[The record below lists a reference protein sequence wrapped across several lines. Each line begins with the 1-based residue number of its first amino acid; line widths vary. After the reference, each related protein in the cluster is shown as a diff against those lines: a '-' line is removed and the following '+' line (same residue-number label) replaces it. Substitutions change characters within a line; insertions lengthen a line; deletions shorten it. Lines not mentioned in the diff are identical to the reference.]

1 MSTSQPIE
9 TPVAEQLSVT
19 LYVAFELGKWSW
31 LVGLFAPE
39 LGKGISRHKTAGGDV
54 KKVMDLIAAA
64 RVRLEQPGR
73 SVRIVSIYEAGY
85 EGAWLHRALFAA
97 GVKSRVI
104 DAASMAVDRRA
115 RRVKTDR
122 LDLERLM
129 RELLALE
136 RGERSGV
143 CRVVQVPSA
152 EEEDAKE
159 QHRQR
164 DFLVRQRTALV
175 NRMTGLLM
183 ARGVRGLSP
192 RRSDFLRKMETAVT
206 GDEQLLLPGLRRAL
220 TLDYQRLQLIEQQIA
235 TIEAEQVKELKA
247 AHGMQPGSAAEASAI
262 NAARLAELRG
272 IGPIGGLLLSREVFY
287 RHFDNRRQLASY
299 FGFTPSPYYSGGSR
313 TDQGISRAGNSR
325 ARAIAVEL
333 AWFWLRHQPASAL
346 SHWFRDYV
354 GNHQG
359 RMRRIA
365 IIALARKLMI
375 ALWRYL
381 ITGLVPEG
389 AVTKTA

>member
-1 MSTSQPIE
+1 MSTSQPLGTTVT
-9 TPVAEQLSVT
+9 TPSVT
-19 LYVAFELGKWSW
+19 LYVAFELGKWAW

-39 LGKGISRHKTAGGDV
+39 LGKGVSRHKIAGGDFKRV
-54 KKVMDLIAAA
+54 IDLLAHA
-64 RVRLEQPGR
+64 RARLEQPQR

-85 EGAWLHRALFAA
+85 EGAWLHRALLAA
-97 GVKSRVI
+97 GVESRVI

-143 CRVVQVPSA
+143 CRVVRVPSP
-152 EEEDAKE
+152 EEEDVRE

-164 DFLVRQRTALV
+164 DFLVRQRTALA
-175 NRMTGLLM
+175 NRMSGLLM

-192 RRSDFLRKMETAVT
+192 RRPDFLPKMQAAVA
-206 GDEQLLLPGLRRAL
+206 GDGQQLLPGLQQAL

-235 TIEAEQVKELKA
+235 TIEADQVKSLKVA
-247 AHGMQPGSAAEASAI
+247 ESSPPRSAAEASAA
-262 NAARLAELRG
+262 NAARLTKLKG
-272 IGPIGGLLLSREVFY
+272 IGPIGGLVLSREVFY
-287 RHFDNRRQLASY
+287 RHFSNRRQLASY

-313 TDQGISRAGNSR
+313 TDQGISRAGNAR

-333 AWFWLRHQPASAL
+333 AWFWLHHQPASAL
-346 SHWFRDYV
+346 SCWFRDYV
-354 GNHQG
+354 GHHQG
-359 RMRRIA
+359 RVRRIA

-381 ITGLVPEG
+381 TTGLVPEG
-389 AVTKTA
+389 AVTKAA

>member
-1 MSTSQPIE
+1 MSTSQPLE
-9 TPVAEQLSVT
+9 TNVAKPSVT
-19 LYVAFELGKWSW
+19 LYVTFELGKWAW

-39 LGKGISRHKTAGGDV
+39 LGKGTSRHKIAGGDL
-54 KKVMDLIAAA
+54 KRVMELVATA
-64 RVRLEQPGR
+64 RARLEQPQR
-73 SVRIVSIYEAGY
+73 TVRIVSIYEAGY
-85 EGAWLHRALFAA
+85 EGAWLHRALLAA
-97 GVKSRVI
+97 GIESRVI

-143 CRVVQVPSA
+143 CRVVRVPSA
-152 EEEDAKE
+152 AEEDAKE

-175 NRMTGLLM
+175 NRMSGLLM

-192 RRSDFLRKMETAVT
+192 RRPDFLPKMQAALA
-206 GDEQLLLPGLRRAL
+206 GDGQPLLPGLQRAL
-220 TLDYQRLQLIEQQIA
+220 TFDYQRLQLIEQQIA
-235 TIEAEQVKELKA
+235 TIEAEQAKELKA
-247 AHGMQPGSAAEASAI
+247 VDGLPPYGAAAEASAA
-262 NAARLAELRG
+262 NAARLAKLKG
-272 IGPIGGLLLSREVFY
+272 IGPIGGLVLSREVFY

-299 FGFTPSPYYSGGSR
+299 FGLTPSPYYSGGSR
-313 TDQGISRAGNSR
+313 TDQGISRAGNAR

-333 AWFWLRHQPASAL
+333 AWFWLHHQPASSL
-346 SHWFRDYV
+346 SCWFRDYV
-354 GNHQG
+354 GYHRG
-359 RMRRIA
+359 RVRRIA

-381 ITGLVPEG
+381 TTGLVPEG
-389 AVTKTA
+389 AVLKAA